1 LGSPGGG
8 SRWYEDRR
16 VQAAAAGVGA
26 AAYTFFCCRKETV
39 PYTNRTRYIILSPNA
54 ERRLGEFLFELEK
67 SKLRSKILPP
77 DDPAT
82 VRVRRIAMKIIR
94 AVNHGLAVDAIEA
107 TRGYGDGIPTDSTI
121 KNRDDVEDGSP
132 SENAIAAAQQGG
144 AHQANLEGLNW
155 EVIVVKDKM
164 INAMCV
170 PGGKIIVYTGLLD
183 RFKEDVEVATVL
195 GHEVGFM
202 CNLLADCSGLKL
214 ITTLPLFFC
223 RSATLLQGTPQSSS
237 PRTYGY
243 WSWRLSSCSSCPF
256 LTMR

>member
-1 LGSPGGG
+1 VEAPGG
-8 SRWYEDRR
+8 RR
-16 VQAAAAGVGA
+16 TGGCKRAAAAGVGA

-39 PYTNRTRYIILSPNA
+39 PYTNCTRYIILSPNA

-67 SKLRSKILPP
+67 SKLRSNILPP

-82 VRVRRIAMKIIR
+82 VRVRHIAMKIIR

-107 TRGYGDGIPTDSTI
+107 TRGYGDGIPTDGTI
-121 KNRDDVEDGSP
+121 KNRDVEDGSP
-132 SENAIAAAQQGG
+132 SDNAASAAAQQGG
-144 AHQANLEGLNW
+144 AQQDNLEGLKW

-170 PGGKIIVYTGLLD
+170 PGSKIIVYTGLLD

-202 CNLLADCSGLKL
+202 CNLLAGCSGLKL

-256 LTMR
+256 LTTR